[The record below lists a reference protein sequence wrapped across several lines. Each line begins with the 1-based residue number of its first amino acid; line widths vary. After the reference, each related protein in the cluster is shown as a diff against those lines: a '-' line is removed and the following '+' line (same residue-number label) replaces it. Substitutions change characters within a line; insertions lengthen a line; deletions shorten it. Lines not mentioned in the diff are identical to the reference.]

1 MKYRAGLKKNY
12 FADYGRMGTAVPLNY
27 CFHGDKVEIGPY
39 CLSHDYLCPMTI
51 WGLIKRSH
59 CLCDWSKKVR
69 EERLTLW
76 DGLVYLRIYGQF
88 AHCSVDCKYS
98 QYLKQSDSGS
108 VCCFSLIVWPAL
120 GWRSLNTSTGHIKH
134 TNSHDRGNPLIL
146 SLGFY
151 YFLRECALSF
161 VNARAN
167 ARERVRAHTLRADK
181 FFESPGAPACSH
193 AHWSIRLACVL

>member
-1 MKYRAGLKKNY
+1 
-12 FADYGRMGTAVPLNY
+12 MGTAVTLNY

-88 AHCSVDCKYS
+88 AHCSVECKYS
-98 QYLKQSDSGS
+98 QYLKQWAWQW
-108 VCCFSLIVWPAL
+108 VRLLFSLYCL
-120 GWRSLNTSTGHIKH
+120 TGPRLKIPQHINWTHKH

-146 SLGFY
+146 SLVFY

-161 VNARAN
+161 ANARAK
-167 ARERVRAHTLRADK
+167 ARETVRAHTLRADK
-181 FFESPGAPACSH
+181 FFESPDAPAYSH
-193 AHWSIRLACVL
+193 AHWRITLVLVLF